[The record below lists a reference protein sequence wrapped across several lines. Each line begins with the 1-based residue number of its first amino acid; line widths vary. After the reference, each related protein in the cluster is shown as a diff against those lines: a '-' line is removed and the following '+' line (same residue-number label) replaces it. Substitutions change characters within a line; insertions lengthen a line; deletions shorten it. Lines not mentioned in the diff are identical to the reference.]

1 MPRWEPDARERL
13 VVAAL
18 HLFSEQ
24 GYDDTTVAQIADRAG
39 LTKSTFHR
47 HFPDKRDVLAAGQE
61 TLSGLLA
68 EGIAAARA
76 DASPLDAVAEG
87 LRRAAGA
94 FRPELAARIAA
105 VVATNTELQERAV
118 LKQVGL
124 AAAMAQALVDRGV
137 AEPLARLA
145 AELGSLALKDGWAA
159 WAEGGGTQDLGRLM
173 TANLERLRRSAAQ
186 L

>member
-18 HLFSEQ
+18 DLFSEQ
-24 GYDDTTVAQIADRAG
+24 GYDQTTVAQIAVRAG

-68 EGIAAARA
+68 EGIAAAPG
-76 DASPLDAVAEG
+76 DATPLDAVAEG
-87 LRRAAGA
+87 LRRSAAA
-94 FRPELAARIAA
+94 YRPELAARVAA
-105 VVATNTELQERAV
+105 VVAASAVLQERAA
-118 LKQVGL
+118 LKHVGMT
-124 AAAMAQALVDRGV
+124 AAMAAALVERGV
-137 AEPLARLA
+137 PEPVARLA
-145 AELGSLALKDGWAA
+145 AEVGSLALREGFIAWAA
-159 WAEGGGTQDLGRLM
+159 GDGKQDLGALM
-173 TANLERLRRSAAQ
+173 VAELERLRSSAAQ